1 MLRCEEI
8 VKGVQQKVY
17 EIQQDIHF
25 NRQSS
30 EERVYRAL
38 INQENLI
45 EWAPTSQIAFKWVSE
60 ITLK

>member
-45 EWAPTSQIAFKWVSE
+45 E
-60 ITLK
+60 

>member
-1 MLRCEEI
+1 MRRCEEI

-45 EWAPTSQIAFKWVSE
+45 E
-60 ITLK
+60 